1 MKIAKY
7 KLNTLAKTITQFV
20 QEAKVKT
27 AQTVNTSI
35 LFTYWHIGK
44 YIVNLEKE
52 EQYDDISTRQLLI
65 DLSAILTIKLGTG
78 FSRNQLVYMRLFYI
92 RFVTNN
98 TKNKNGLTLSDQ
110 ISWSH
115 YIELL
120 KIEYDEGV
128 QFYKQLVLSESL
140 SVRELRSHIQKSL
153 FERVVLTKSKKHQL
167 PVPTSNNKNSS
178 NALDNFYRDPV
189 VLEFLNIPSNTKLT
203 KKKLEQSIIDNLQ
216 LFILEL
222 GKGFAFVG
230 RQYRMA
236 IDNEHYRVDLVF
248 YHYILKCF
256 VLVDLKIDGL
266 QYQDVGQMNMYLNY
280 FKVEKNTIGDNAPIG
295 IILTNDHG
303 KLSVEYALGGISNNI
318 FIRKYQLYLPD
329 KKILENRIKQFFIP
343 KKTK

>member
-7 KLNTLAKTITQFV
+7 KINTLATTIAKFV

-27 AQTVNTSI
+27 AQTVNTGI
-35 LFTYWHIGK
+35 LYTYWNIGQF
-44 YIVNLEKE
+44 IVALEQQEK
-52 EQYDDISTRQLLI
+52 YDDISTRQLLI
-65 DLSAILTIKLGTG
+65 DLSAILTTKIGSG
-78 FSRNQLVYMRLFYI
+78 FSRNQLTYMRLFHI
-92 RFVTNN
+92 RFAL
-98 TKNKNGLTLSDQ
+98 KNKKNKTGLTLSDQ

-120 KIEYDEGV
+120 KIEYDDSIH
-128 QFYKQLVLSESL
+128 FYKQLILAESL
-140 SVRELRSHIQKSL
+140 SVRELRNHIQKSL
-153 FERVVLTKSKKHQL
+153 FERVVLTKSKKQQ
-167 PVPTSNNKNSS
+167 PTLTTLRSKHTA
-178 NALDNFYRDPV
+178 NAIDDFYRDPI

-203 KKKLEQSIIDNLQ
+203 EKKLEQSIIDNLQ

-266 QYQDVGQMNMYLNY
+266 QYHDIGQMNMYLNY
-280 FKVEKNTIGDNAPIG
+280 FKTEKNTIGDNAPIG

-303 KLSVEYALGGISNNI
+303 KLVVEYALGGITNNI
-318 FIRKYQLYLPD
+318 FVRKYQLYLPD
-329 KKILENRIKQFFIP
+329 KKLLENRIKQFFTP
-343 KKTK
+343 KNKK